1 MIGRP
6 EAMKELERAEDAVL
20 DNDLRR
26 ISPLAQR
33 DSLMMLRLL
42 QIQIIR
48 EIRQLIRRCEDDGK

>member
-1 MIGRP
+1 
-6 EAMKELERAEDAVL
+6 MKELERAEDAVL